1 MLFNSLEFILF
12 FPIVATVY
20 FLIPH
25 KFRWAFLLAASYFF
39 YMCWN
44 PSYALLLLTS
54 TAVTYTVSI
63 MMPKGKSRRA
73 KKVLLTV
80 GIAVNLAILFTFKY
94 FEFFTSGLYYVLDRL
109 NVQYSPIGYSLLLPV
124 GISFYTF
131 QALGYSIDV
140 YRGDIEPQKHFGKY
154 ALFVSFFPQLVAGPI
169 ERSKNLLPQ
178 FEKIHRFDY
187 SNAVNGLKLMLW
199 GYYKKIVIADT
210 VCVAVNTVF
219 NNIKVFDGIA
229 IIIATLLFS
238 IQIFCDFSGYSDIA
252 RGCALVMGFK
262 LMKNFEHPYFSHSLK
277 EFWGSWHISLSTWFK
292 DYLYIPLGGNR
303 KGKIRR
309 CINLLITFLVSG
321 LWHGANITFVIWG
334 AVHGLLQIIGGIT
347 KPLRDKVFN
356 FKSGTL
362 AYYLRNATGVAVTF
376 ITVCFA
382 WIFFRADS
390 FSDAVYAVSHLFDWG
405 TLSFSYIFSE
415 LKLIFG
421 TRAEF
426 YRLVA
431 TVPLFIVLSI
441 FDRYKSVN
449 IVFSN
454 LCSPVRAF
462 IYVMFITYILLFAR
476 AEMQDFIYFQF

>member
-12 FPIVATVY
+12 FPVVATVY

-44 PSYALLLLTS
+44 PAYALLLLTS
-54 TAVTYTVSI
+54 TLATYTVSLLI
-63 MMPKGKSRRA
+63 PGRKSKRA
-73 KKVLLTV
+73 KKLLLASC
-80 GIAVNLAILFTFKY
+80 IIINLSILFTFKY
-94 FEFFTSGLYYVLDRL
+94 FELFTSGLYLILDRL
-109 NVQYSPIGYSLLLPV
+109 NIHYSPVNYTLLLPV

-140 YRGDIEPQKHFGKY
+140 YRGDINPQRHFGKY

-178 FEKIHRFDY
+178 FDEIHFFNYD
-187 SNAVNGLKLMLW
+187 NAVNGIKLMLW

-210 VCVAVNTVF
+210 VCVAVDTVF
-219 NNIKVFDGIA
+219 NNIRVFDGLA
-229 IIIATLLFS
+229 IIIASFLFS

-262 LMKNFEHPYFSHSLK
+262 LMKNFDHPYFSHSLR
-277 EFWGSWHISLSTWFK
+277 EFWSRWHISLSTWFK

-303 KGKIRR
+303 KGKLRR
-309 CINLLITFLVSG
+309 YINLLITFLVSG
-321 LWHGANITFVIWG
+321 LWHGANITFVVWG
-334 AVHGLLQIIGGIT
+334 AVHGLCQIIGGVT
-347 KPLRDKVFN
+347 KPIKDKVFG
-356 FKSGTL
+356 FRQGSR
-362 AYYLRNATGVAVTF
+362 AYYLHCGVSVALTF
-376 ITVCFA
+376 ALVCFA
-382 WIFFRADS
+382 WIFFRANS
-390 FSDAVYAVSHLFDWG
+390 LADAAYAVSHLFKWG
-405 TLSFSYIFSE
+405 SLSLSYIFSE

-426 YRLVA
+426 YRLIA
-431 TVPLFIVLSI
+431 TLPLFIILSVI
-441 FDRYKSVN
+441 DRYKSLN
-449 IVFSN
+449 SVFSK
-454 LCSPVRAF
+454 LRSPVRAI
-462 IYVMFITYILLFAR
+462 IYVMFVTYILLFAR